1 MVSFVNADAAVF
13 TVSSVCMSH
22 TGAGTLQ
29 REHELGRF
37 LAEVEKRALRIAE
50 ISIRDR
56 DEAHD
61 LVQNAMIKLARK
73 YSDRGN
79 DEWTPLFYRILQNGV
94 RDWHR
99 RQAVRNRVMVWTGR
113 SKDEDGNY
121 DPIAAAPD
129 PGGRT
134 PEEHLQNREAMQ
146 ALELELSP
154 LERLRAYLRATNLA
168 LQPKMVSFTRDF
180 GRLSGAR
187 GMAEAHTRYIVEIT
201 RALLD
206 EAVEND
212 EVNSFDTGS
221 LALVLGRL
229 GREFSRPEV
238 AGIPKSSARDTA
250 DSIAEI
256 ILNGLL
262 AIRSST
268 PAPD

>member
-13 TVSSVCMSH
+13 TVSSVCLSH

-79 DEWTPLFYRILQNGV
+79 NEWAPLFYRILQNGV

-113 SKDEDGNY
+113 SRDEDGNY
-121 DPIAAAPD
+121 DPVAAAPD

-134 PEEHLQNREAMQ
+134 PDELLQNREAMQ
-146 ALELELSP
+146 ALEVAVRELP
-154 LERLRAYLRATNLA
+154 TRQREAFMLRTFEGLDVKGTAVAMGCSEGSVKTHYSRAVHSLRET
-168 LQPKMVSFTRDF
+168 
-180 GRLSGAR
+180 
-187 GMAEAHTRYIVEIT
+187 
-201 RALLD
+201 
-206 EAVEND
+206 
-212 EVNSFDTGS
+212 
-221 LALVLGRL
+221 LGEHYR
-229 GREFSRPEV
+229 
-238 AGIPKSSARDTA
+238 
-250 DSIAEI
+250 
-256 ILNGLL
+256 
-262 AIRSST
+262 
-268 PAPD
+268 